1 MTVYQSHNVSLFLSF
16 RVRIVLQSASHRRT
30 KWQYTSLIMF
40 LYFFHQGS
48 DSVTEC
54 ITEENK
60 VAVYQSHNVSF
71 FLSSRVP
78 TVLQSASQRRIKWQ
92 YTSLIMFLYFFHLGF
107 RQCYRVYHR
116 GEQSCSIP
124 VS

>member
-78 TVLQSASQRRIKWQ
+78 TVLQSVSQRRIKWQ

-107 RQCYRVYHR
+107 
-116 GEQSCSIP
+116 G
-124 VS
+124 